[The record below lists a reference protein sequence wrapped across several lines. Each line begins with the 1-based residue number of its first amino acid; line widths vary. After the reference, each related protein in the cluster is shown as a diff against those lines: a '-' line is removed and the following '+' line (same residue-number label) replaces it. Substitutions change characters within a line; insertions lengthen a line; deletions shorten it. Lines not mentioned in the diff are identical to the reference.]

1 MTLIKKEISYFFN
14 SAEASGA
21 VKIGNLGNQFRISLN
36 SPIHVPASAK
46 YATLHVPTAA
56 VWNNSPN
63 ISAIIGNNKLYFSY
77 QGTPYVISIADGLYG
92 VSDVDSLCSIFFTNQ
107 SLPNDLFEV
116 SSNDSTQKI
125 TIAFN
130 YADIIFDFTQPDT
143 CRDVLGFDSQPF
155 GPFAAPSVQPAPKV
169 AAFNRVVSYF
179 IRSTLLSS
187 GIPQNLTSNGII
199 ADVPITA
206 RVGSLIN
213 FEPYRPIKSDATE
226 LIGNPKQ
233 TFTFE
238 LLDQLERPVSTMGEE
253 FSLSLVI
260 QFSVEV

>member
-1 MTLIKKEISYFFN
+1 MTLIKKELSYFFN

-21 VKIGNLGNQFRISLN
+21 VKIGNLGNRFRISLN

-63 ISAIIGNNKLYFSY
+63 ISAIIGNNKIYFSY
-77 QGTPYVISIADGLYG
+77 ASTPYVIPIDDGLYG
-92 VSDVDSLCSIFFTNQ
+92 VADIDSLCSIFFTNQ
-107 SLPNDLFEV
+107 GLPSDLFEI

-130 YADIIFDFTQPDT
+130 YADIVFDFTPLDT
-143 CRDVLGFDSQPF
+143 CRDVLGFDSQTF
-155 GPFAAPSVQPAPKV
+155 GPFAVPSVQPAPNT
-169 AAFNRVVSYF
+169 AAFNRVVSFF
-179 IRSTLLSS
+179 IRSTLLSA

-206 RVGSLIN
+206 PMSRITRSSPTPQN
-213 FEPYRPIKSDATE
+213 
-226 LIGNPKQ
+226 
-233 TFTFE
+233 
-238 LLDQLERPVSTMGEE
+238 
-253 FSLSLVI
+253 SLVI
-260 QFSVEV
+260 QSKRLSLCYWTNWNEM